1 MSGVRV
7 SHLGPKN
14 EKNRQEW
21 RFFCVYSSAIWMG
34 DPLLLF
40 DVGQLN
46 SNGSGASPE
55 PFLAYTHI
63 LPHNTIILC
72 PT

>member
-21 RFFCVYSSAIWMG
+21 RFFCVWPAKVVDRGVKMHIYWMNNSKPLEMLDISS
-34 DPLLLF
+34 
-40 DVGQLN
+40 
-46 SNGSGASPE
+46 E
-55 PFLAYTHI
+55 
-63 LPHNTIILC
+63 
-72 PT
+72 